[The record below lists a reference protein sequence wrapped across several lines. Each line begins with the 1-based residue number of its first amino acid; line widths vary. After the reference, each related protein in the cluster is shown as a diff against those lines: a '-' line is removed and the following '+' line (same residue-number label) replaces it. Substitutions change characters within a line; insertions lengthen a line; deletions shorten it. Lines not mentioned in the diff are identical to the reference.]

1 MVGKMID
8 IDVKMVIDYN
18 LMGSEWYLITDI
30 LTPQEKSI
38 IQHNRNVEIPQNNRI
53 EQYIKQRKTINE
65 RNRRKKYTTQK

>member
-1 MVGKMID
+1 MID

>member
-1 MVGKMID
+1 MID
-8 IDVKMVIDYN
+8 IDAKMVIDYN